1 MNHRIFLLC
10 LLLIGLSNAA
20 MAQKTFNDRKR
31 PTSSNPAEKPAL
43 PHEVVE
49 YKGNRTDYT
58 RNFLCKT
65 TNGDLF
71 TAKINPG
78 SALQYLWV
86 EVTPTGNYTG
96 NNKSV
101 TESAVNP
108 LTDIKARCYS
118 YVSALGKTLQASE
131 LVNWNPVKFETDNYG
146 MFHAKYQLSFDQFE
160 IYGAEVYVHGHQN
173 NIASMQGLFLFP
185 DKNFNTHYTLSQNEA
200 LAIVAKTHGISDV
213 KDSLKVTE
221 GYYLKGHE
229 EKLLIYYG
237 KNTTSLPRMC
247 WYIELHRD
255 LLHRDFVFVDANT
268 GEILN
273 TIDATC
279 EANGPK
285 TTTVNDYLGKPTLIN
300 TYEYSGAFYMLDA
313 SRSMFSSSQS
323 TLPNS
328 PVGAIWTLDAKNT
341 SASGSLYQISTTNN
355 STWNNIAVSAHNN
368 AQMCYSYY
376 KNTHSRNS
384 IDAAGGNIISV
395 INVTEEDGSG
405 LDNAYWNGSFMAY
418 GNGKNV
424 FKPLAAALDVGGHE
438 MTHGVV
444 EKTANLEYQ
453 GQSGAMNE
461 SMADIF
467 GAMIDRDDWRMGE
480 DITKTA
486 YFPSGALRDL
496 SDPHNG
502 VSSGQNGYQPR
513 TMSEFYTGSSDNGGV
528 HTNSGIPNWAYYKIA
543 TSITKEKA
551 ELIYYRALS
560 FYLTKTS
567 QFLDLR
573 FAVIKAATD
582 IHGASSAEVAAIKA
596 AFDAV
601 QIYDPN
607 PSGSGGGGSGGGS
620 GGTYDLPANTGTE
633 KVLSY
638 DTDNST
644 AATLY
649 ISSTVPNNFSVL
661 SSTNFNRKPS
671 VTDNGIKVYFVD
683 ENGYLKGLASDQSYA
698 ENTLSNQS
706 IWANAAIS
714 KDGSKLAVITNTSD
728 TSVWVYNFATTTWKK
743 YKLYNP
749 TYSGV
754 NSTGVYSVDAIEWDA
769 AGENIIY
776 DAANK
781 TTLSSGGTL
790 DYWDIGIIK
799 VWDNRSDNWGDGK
812 VQKLFNQLPEDI
824 SIGNP
829 AFSKNSPYIVAF
841 DYIDAANNIN
851 AAMGY
856 NISSNK
862 SNLIIISSKLTNP
875 SFSRLDNKLLYDD
888 IESSSEVIKLIDL
901 NSDKISPVSGSD
913 VSFITDG
920 KWGLWLTYG
929 SRRLKNNAKDIL
941 TFSFPGLNPPVEGV
955 ISGSTI
961 TLSVPANTDV
971 TALIPTFTNSP
982 ASFVAVGGNSQ
993 TSGSSAQNFTTSK
1006 IYRVTAQDNSTKDY
1020 TVVVNKQNATN
1031 SVNKTASSP
1040 ATLSPVPAGN
1050 HLVLNKPVLNA
1061 ELFDLS
1067 GKNVTLTYKTTGEKT
1082 AFDLSAVPQG
1092 IYFLKIQLTEG
1103 MQTLKVVKE

>member
-1 MNHRIFLLC
+1 MNHRIFSLC
-10 LLLIGLSNAA
+10 LLFAIANMAQ
-20 MAQKTFNDRKR
+20 AQKTFNERKR
-31 PTSSNPAEKPAL
+31 PAMANPAEKPAL
-43 PHEVVE
+43 KHEIIA
-49 YKGNRTDYT
+49 YQGNRTDYT
-58 RNFLCKT
+58 SNFLCKT
-65 TNGDLF
+65 SSGDLF
-71 TAKINPG
+71 AARVSPG
-78 SALQYLWV
+78 STPQYLWV
-86 EVTPTGNYTG
+86 EITPTGNYTK
-96 NNKSV
+96 NKTTV
-101 TESAVNP
+101 TESVVNP
-108 LTDIKARCYS
+108 QTDIKTLCYT
-118 YVSALGKTLQASE
+118 YVNALGKTLQASD
-131 LVNWNPVKFETDNYG
+131 LVNWNPVKFETDAYG

-173 NIASMQGLFLFP
+173 NIESMQGLFLFP
-185 DKNFNTHYTLSQNEA
+185 DKSFSTSHTLLQSEA
-200 LAIVAKTHGISDV
+200 LAIAAKTYGINTL

-221 GYYLKGHE
+221 GFYLKGHE
-229 EKLLIYYG
+229 EKLLVYYG
-237 KNTTSLPRMC
+237 KNNASLPRMC
-247 WYIELHRD
+247 WYVELHRD
-255 LLHRDFVFVDANT
+255 LIHRDFVFVDANT

-285 TTTVNDYLGKPTLIN
+285 TTTVNDYLGKPTFIN
-300 TYEYSGAFYMLDA
+300 TYEYGGTFYMLDA
-313 SRSMFSSSQS
+313 SRPMFSASQS

-328 PVGAIWTLDAKNT
+328 PVGAIWTLDAKST
-341 SASGSLYQISTTNN
+341 SAGGSLYQVSSNSN

-368 AQMCYSYY
+368 AQMCYAYY
-376 KNTHSRNS
+376 SNTHGRNS

-395 INVTEEDGSG
+395 INVTEDDGSG

-467 GAMIDRDDWRMGE
+467 GAMIDRDDWKMGE

-502 VSSGQNGYQPR
+502 ASSGQNGYQPR

-543 TSITKEKA
+543 TSITKDKA
-551 ELIYYRALS
+551 ERIYYRALS

-582 IHGASSAEVAAIKA
+582 LYGAGSAEVTAIKA

-607 PSGSGGGGSGGGS
+607 PSGSGGGGGSGA

-671 VTDNGIKVYFVD
+671 VTDNGVKVYFVD
-683 ENGYLKGLASDQSYA
+683 ENGYLRGLASDKTYNES
-698 ENTLSNQS
+698 TLSTQS

-728 TSVWVYNFATTTWKK
+728 TSVWIYNFSTTTWKK
-743 YKLYNP
+743 FKLYNP

-754 NSTGVYSVDAIEWDA
+754 NSTGVYNVDAIEWDA
-769 AGENIIY
+769 AGENVIY

-781 TTLSSGGTL
+781 TTLSNGGTL

-829 AFSKNSPYIVAF
+829 AFSKNSPHIVAF
-841 DYIDAANNIN
+841 DYIDAGNNIN

-862 SNLIIISSKLTNP
+862 SNLIVISSKLTNP

-929 SRRLKNNAKDIL
+929 SRRLRNDAKDLL

-955 ISGSTI
+955 ISGNTI
-961 TLSVPANTDV
+961 TLTVPSNTDV
-971 TALIPTFTNSP
+971 TSLIPTFTNSP
-982 ASFVAVGGNSQ
+982 ASLVSVSGNSQ
-993 TSGSSAQNFTTSK
+993 TSGSSTQNFTTSK

-1020 TVVVNKQNATN
+1020 TVTVKKQVTTN
-1031 SVNKTASSP
+1031 SVNKTVSTP

-1050 HLVLNKPVLNA
+1050 SIVLNKVVLNA
-1061 ELFDLS
+1061 ELYDLS

-1092 IYFLKIQLTEG
+1092 IYFLKIQMTEG
-1103 MQTLKVVKE
+1103 SQTLKVIKE